1 MKKITALFVSLFLV
15 VLGLGVPKSVQAGG
29 VQVNPIVWRTSYNE
43 LSSSNFHIRV
53 GDQYFY
59 GKEPMRITAD
69 AGVNL
74 ATLENIWQENGVE
87 MRLFMYFKKIDQGMW
102 EMYDLRAYNGKGGSA
117 SDWIYYSPAD
127 SLGNKITSLVG
138 HRNFAGEER
147 FLPLNRSI
155 DAEIYCKDCS
165 ITAFTTEITPLS
177 SYGYGIDF
185 RIGLPKTE
193 TITLS
198 TNPRSGYGVNASLVD
213 SSQTTVKNQAGFL
226 YVWKVENDA
235 IATIMSQS
243 IPYPDNK
250 CAYDIVPPCPPIN
263 VQITGKSPGVT
274 RVMLDVIRVADN
286 ITIASNSFPVKIIPQ
301 EAQLST
307 PSITPSPMASVYL
320 PSPSPSQ
327 SSEVVAL
334 KQELSQLRGEVGQ
347 IKTDVATQK
356 KDISGMQK
364 ILAQLQAFFRRFLGR

>member
-1 MKKITALFVSLFLV
+1 MKKITVFLFSLFIAFFAISGSSHV
-15 VLGLGVPKSVQAGG
+15 VAGEPRL
-29 VQVNPIVWRTSYNE
+29 NPIIWRTNYNE

-53 GDQYFY
+53 GNQYFY

-102 EMYDLRAYNGKGGSA
+102 EMYDLRAYNGKSGSA
-117 SDWIYYSPAD
+117 NDWIYYSPSD

-138 HRNFAGEER
+138 HRHFASDEK
-147 FLPLNRSI
+147 FLPLNSSI

-165 ITAFTTEITPLS
+165 ITAFTTEFVPLS

-185 RIGLPKTE
+185 RIGLPKND

-198 TNPRSGYGVNASLVD
+198 TNPNSGYGVNASLVD
-213 SSQTTVKNQAGFL
+213 TTQTTVKNQAGL
-226 YVWKVENDA
+226 RYSWKVENDA
-235 IATIMSQS
+235 IANIMSQS

-250 CAYDIVPPCPPIN
+250 CAYDIAPPCPPIN
-263 VQITGKSPGVT
+263 VQITGKTPGVT
-274 RVMLDVIRVADN
+274 RIMLEVIRSADSVV
-286 ITIASNSFPVKIIPQ
+286 IAANSFPVKVIPQ
-301 EAQLST
+301 EVQVSNPSVT
-307 PSITPSPMASVYL
+307 PTPASSIYL
-320 PSPSPSQ
+320 PSPSPSDNA
-327 SSEVVAL
+327 EVTAL

-356 KDISGMQK
+356 KEITGIQK
-364 ILAQLQAFFRRFLGR
+364 ILAQMQAFFRRFLGR